1 MTTDTDFFNP
11 EEHQEG
17 QLEKAGWYTV
27 EIINVQRVRAGTGTE
42 GYEFKFRV
50 LLGPATGVILTEK
63 FWDTPAAWGRL
74 GTFTK
79 LFYSGAGF
87 HRGNAGE
94 IWSVYAGARLA
105 AEVGFETN
113 DDGTR
118 GRSVIRRF
126 SRLSDKDRPA
136 LAAISRFAPTNPPD
150 DMLKAREPRRRRDY
164 GGAGG
169 SGGGGYGGG
178 SGGGGEP
185 QDSSYGGG
193 GSQDDDIPF

>member
-1 MTTDTDFFNP
+1 MSMDSDFFNP
-11 EEHQEG
+11 EEHQEA

-27 EIINVQRVRAGTGTE
+27 EIVNVQRVKAGTGTE

-50 LLGPATGVILTEK
+50 LLGPAAGVMLTEK
-63 FWDTPAAWGRL
+63 FWDTPAAWPRL

-79 LFYSGAGF
+79 TFYSGAGF

-94 IWSVYAGARLA
+94 IWGVYAGARLA

-118 GRSVIRRF
+118 GRPVIRRF

-136 LAAISRFAPTNPPD
+136 LAAISRFAPVNPPE
-150 DMLKAREPRRRRDY
+150 DMLKPREPRRRRDY
-164 GGAGG
+164 GASGG
-169 SGGGGYGGG
+169 SGGGGGYGGG
-178 SGGGGEP
+178 YGGGDAP
-185 QDSSYGGG
+185 DSTFGGG